1 MEQRIK
7 NMEKRQRGFA
17 IERIYNVHPGS
28 GKRYYLR
35 MLLKTVKGCMS
46 YEDIRTV
53 DGVVYPTFKE
63 VCQVLGYL
71 DDDNEWIQCINEVAN
86 WASGN
91 QLHQLFTTILCH
103 SEVSNPKIL
112 WESTCEVLSE
122 DILYSRRKLLNFQT
136 LQLTDGRIKAYALM
150 EIEKLMR

>member
-17 IERIYNVHPGS
+17 IGRIYNVHPGS

-71 DDDNEWIQCINEVAN
+71 DDDNEWIQCINEAPN
-86 WASGN
+86 WA
-91 QLHQLFTTILCH
+91 
-103 SEVSNPKIL
+103 K
-112 WESTCEVLSE
+112 WEPTASVIHYHIMSL
-122 DILYSRRKLLNFQT
+122 
-136 LQLTDGRIKAYALM
+136 
-150 EIEKLMR
+150 

>member
-17 IERIYNVHPGS
+17 IGRIYNVHPGS

-71 DDDNEWIQCINEVAN
+71 DDDNEWIQCINESTKLGKVGTN
-86 WASGN
+86 CISYSLPYYVTLKYLIQKYYGN
-91 QLHQLFTTILCH
+91 LHVRYFLKTYCIV
-103 SEVSNPKIL
+103 EEN
-112 WESTCEVLSE
+112 
-122 DILYSRRKLLNFQT
+122 Y
-136 LQLTDGRIKAYALM
+136 
-150 EIEKLMR
+150 